1 MLMRLLLIEDEQ
13 RIVGNLKPALEAEYF
28 SVEVAEDGEKGY
40 LLAQTNE
47 YDIIVLDNILPKKTG
62 LQVCKELHAKANTTP
77 IIMLSVGTE
86 ADTKVELLNAGA
98 NDYVSK
104 PFSFNELLARIRV
117 QLRTNEKAEPSQILV
132 IEDLILDTKERTARR
147 GTKEIHLNNKES
159 KLLEYLMRN
168 VGNVLSRSMI
178 MEHVWGMAQDPFS
191 RTIDSHILNLRKKIE
206 VHGKKILIHTK
217 PGAGYWMGM
226 RSIDL

>member
-1 MLMRLLLIEDEQ
+1 MRLLLIEDEQ
-13 RIVGNLKPALEAEYF
+13 RIVGNLKPALEAEHF

-62 LQVCKELHAKANTTP
+62 LQVCKELRAKANTTP
-77 IIMLSVGTE
+77 IIMLSVRTE
-86 ADTKVELLNAGA
+86 ADTKAELLNAGA

-104 PFSFNELLARIRV
+104 PYSFNELLARIRV
-117 QLRTNEKAEPSQILV
+117 QLRTKEKAEPSQILV
-132 IEDLILDTKERTARR
+132 IEDLIFDTSGRNASR
-147 GTKEIHLNNKES
+147 GGKEIHLNNKES

-168 VGNVLSRSMI
+168 EGNVLSRSMI

-206 VHGKKILIHTK
+206 VTGTPNLAHQSLD
-217 PGAGYWMGM
+217 Y
-226 RSIDL
+226 